1 MSQRARSGRSWRGGI
16 PTESRPPA
24 WRGKELRHIRATHFR
39 PLRKTRVSGLT
50 TVALVAEPDPNW
62 LLSTT
67 AQSTAALVAI
77 VGGFLLSRVLA
88 LAAERNGL
96 ALREAQLGDEVKLAE
111 ETYRFQQRRI
121 DDSDR
126 ADFLDDAI
134 DLLVDDPAASIED
147 LDKDTYG
154 DLHAGELAELFESIR
169 ARVKVAVEALK
180 PHVPSSGWL
189 GSLGSLSESKP
200 FNDVLPQLEITE
212 DEDVELFSKVWRR
225 LVPFSSILLAPPSP
239 RFPVSDPYNNWIRE
253 RDRALDDRARA
264 VGQLEIVRTELAK
277 VSAPTGIG
285 RLTASLAF
293 FLATGVVGPIAILV
307 QQPTRLAQW
316 QAWLTFVGFAIG
328 LIVVAIAVGITVRE
342 AFPRHTSRT
351 EGISV

>member
-1 MSQRARSGRSWRGGI
+1 
-16 PTESRPPA
+16 
-24 WRGKELRHIRATHFR
+24 
-39 PLRKTRVSGLT
+39 
-50 TVALVAEPDPNW
+50 VALVAEPDPNW

-67 AQSTAALVAI
+67 AQSSAALVAI

-96 ALREAQLGDEVKLAE
+96 ALREAQLSDEVELAA
-111 ETYRFQQRRI
+111 ETCRFQQRRI

-134 DLLVDDPAASIED
+134 ELLVGDPAASIED
-147 LDKDTYG
+147 LDKDSCG
-154 DLHAGELAELFESIR
+154 DLRAGELAELFESIR
-169 ARVKVAVEALK
+169 ARVKVAIEALK
-180 PHVPSSGWL
+180 PHVPSSDWV
-189 GSLGSLSESKP
+189 GSLSSFSGSKP
-200 FNDVLPQLEITE
+200 FDEVLPQLEITE
-212 DEDVELFSKVWRR
+212 DEDVELYSKVWRR
-225 LVPFSSILLAPPSP
+225 LVPFSGVFLAPPSP
-239 RFPVSDPYNNWIRE
+239 SFPVSDPYNEWIRE

-293 FLATGVVGPIAILV
+293 FLATGVVVPIAVLV

-328 LIVVAIAVGITVRE
+328 LIVVAITVGMTVRE
-342 AFPRHTSRT
+342 AFPRHTSPT
-351 EGISV
+351 ERISG

>member
-1 MSQRARSGRSWRGGI
+1 M
-16 PTESRPPA
+16 
-24 WRGKELRHIRATHFR
+24 
-39 PLRKTRVSGLT
+39 SGLT

-239 RFPVSDPYNNWIRE
+239 RFPVSDPYNDWIRE

-328 LIVVAIAVGITVRE
+328 LIVVAVAVGITVRE

>member
-1 MSQRARSGRSWRGGI
+1 MR
-16 PTESRPPA
+16 
-24 WRGKELRHIRATHFR
+24 
-39 PLRKTRVSGLT
+39 GLT

-67 AQSTAALVAI
+67 AQSSAALVAI

-96 ALREAQLGDEVKLAE
+96 ALREAQLSDEVKLAA
-111 ETYRFQQRRI
+111 ETCRFQQRRI

-134 DLLVDDPAASIED
+134 DLLVGDPAASMED
-147 LDKDTYG
+147 LDKDSYG
-154 DLHAGELAELFESIR
+154 DLRAGELAELFESIR
-169 ARVKVAVEALK
+169 ARVKVAIEALK
-180 PHVPSSGWL
+180 PHVPSSDWV
-189 GSLGSLSESKP
+189 GSLSSFRGSKP
-200 FNDVLPQLEITE
+200 FDEVLPHLEITE
-212 DEDVELFSKVWRR
+212 DEDVELYSNVWRR
-225 LVPFSSILLAPPSP
+225 LVPLSGALLAPPSLGL
-239 RFPVSDPYNNWIRE
+239 PVSDPYNDWIRE

-293 FLATGVVGPIAILV
+293 FLATGVVVPIAALV

-316 QAWLTFVGFAIG
+316 QAWLTFVGFVIG
-328 LIVVAIAVGITVRE
+328 LIVVAITVGMTVRE

-351 EGISV
+351 ERISA